1 MSADFRYNISE
12 PFKSG
17 IDFYGLPIPQ
27 GASVVEITSDVTTVA
42 QKIAYA
48 VIDIQANSFTVTL
61 GQEIQKA
68 VVDIQITSD
77 VTVVARKIQFA
88 STTISGDGSVVSISE
103 KDAYGTVS
111 ISTTSNVQVQGTEIL
126 YASAAPSGEITTSF
140 TATEIVHASVS
151 ISAFTVVV
159 TAGKEILYAKANI
172 SMPVTSV
179 LATGIK
185 FAVNDVPDTSN
196 YRVLFV
202 LDDKPLTNQGRTL
215 NGDQSMIFVENK
227 NWNNRKS
234 RYYKRSNSAGRNSF
248 VLSWTFLPNSR
259 YDTIDRRYARDYIKQ
274 LASDPDVHTLK
285 VINNDFNAQN
295 PYTETEYNVFIRDYS
310 ETLVRRDLQSD
321 VYYWDCSLTLE
332 EV

>member
-27 GASVVEITSDVTTVA
+27 GAAAIQIDSNLTVVGQKIALANISVQIDGYVLSLGQEVQRASISINITSDVTTSA
-42 QKIAYA
+42 Q
-48 VIDIQANSFTVTL
+48 
-61 GQEIQKA
+61 E
-68 VVDIQITSD
+68 
-77 VTVVARKIQFA
+77 IQFA
-88 STTISGDGSVVSISE
+88 STSISGDGSVVSTSE
-103 KDAYGTVS
+103 KDAYAAVV
-111 ISTTSNVQVQGTEIL
+111 ISATSDLQVQGTEVL

-140 TATEIVHASVS
+140 TATEIVHASVN

-159 TAGKEILYAKANI
+159 IAGKEILYAKANI

-179 LATGIK
+179 IATGIK

-215 NGDQSMIFVENK
+215 NSDQSMIFVENK

-285 VINNDFNAQN
+285 VINNDFNAEN

-310 ETLVRRDLQSD
+310 ETLVRRDLQGD